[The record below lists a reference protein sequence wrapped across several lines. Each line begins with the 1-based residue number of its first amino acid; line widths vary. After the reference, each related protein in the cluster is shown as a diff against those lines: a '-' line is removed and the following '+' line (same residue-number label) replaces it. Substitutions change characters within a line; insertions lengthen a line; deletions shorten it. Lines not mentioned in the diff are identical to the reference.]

1 MAVNA
6 QASTQRAYYRAFRY
20 ADGPVPA
27 IDLVRAGVA
36 EDLRP
41 WFVGAADLRAQLG
54 VAHGLLAHAILDAV
68 AYGRLRSQLLAV
80 DARGS

>member
-1 MAVNA
+1 
-6 QASTQRAYYRAFRY
+6 
-20 ADGPVPA
+20 VPA

-54 VAHGLLAHAILDAV
+54 VAHGLLAHAILDAA
-68 AYGRLRSQLLAV
+68 AYGRLRSQLLAPE
-80 DARGS
+80 ARAN